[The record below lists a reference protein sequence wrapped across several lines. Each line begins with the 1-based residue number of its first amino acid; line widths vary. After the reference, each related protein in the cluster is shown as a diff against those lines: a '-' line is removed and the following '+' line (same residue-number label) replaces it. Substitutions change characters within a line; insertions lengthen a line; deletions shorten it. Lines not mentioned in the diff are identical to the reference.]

1 MNASVFLLGSAACC
15 LFVCLLG
22 GLEARAPVSA
32 QGPPLQKRLGPSPK
46 QAAAIASNK
55 KVRIIAIVRRKV
67 SLNPQRVATLV
78 NCASLRLMAARISY
92 GLWTHPDMMAVE

>member
-1 MNASVFLLGSAACC
+1 MI
-15 LFVCLLG
+15 
-22 GLEARAPVSA
+22 A

-46 QAAAIASNK
+46 QAVAITSNK
-55 KVRIIAIVRRKV
+55 KVRIIVRRKV

>member
-1 MNASVFLLGSAACC
+1 MAFI
-15 LFVCLLG
+15 
-22 GLEARAPVSA
+22 A

-46 QAAAIASNK
+46 QAVAITSNK
-55 KVRIIAIVRRKV
+55 KVRIILRRKLEV